1 MKKKNKFIAMPI
13 YFQEQSFKE
22 AEKRSKNKLDLI
34 SQALEWCSQHIN
46 IDKLNREN
54 FLFDFVAEFNKEL
67 LAQKGNIVKAKVGV
81 DKIHFLLDIH
91 ISKLKE
97 IQKEFDDIKFD
108 VDVHGDD
115 YVCEVDREKYTIY
128 TKNEEE
134 NEKLIKANYLID
146 AIEKTSTYRKV
157 YPLDLCR
164 GTSNFISYDI
174 RNNKY
179 FLNYNFL

>member
-1 MKKKNKFIAMPI
+1 MKNKKEFIPMPI

-54 FLFDFVAEFNKEL
+54 FLFDFVAEFNKQL
-67 LAQKGNIVKAKVGV
+67 LAQKGDIVKAKVGV

-97 IQKEFDDIKFD
+97 IQKEFDDIKID
-108 VDVHGDD
+108 VEINKDD
-115 YVCEVDREKYTIY
+115 YFCKVEKEKYTIY
-128 TKNEEE
+128 TKNEDE
-134 NEKLIKANYLID
+134 NTKLIKANYLID
-146 AIEKTSTYRKV
+146 AIDKVSGYQKV